1 MDTISNLIFDVK
13 EKLTDAE
20 YMKLMETLKETR
32 ELHQREVKK
41 DMFKIW
47 YLVPDVEGDWDE
59 ECDLSIGVKLKS
71 AYAQISERRSVEIEN
86 TLEEKGYYTMLEKSL
101 KELTGR
107 SNGREGTKT
116 RECRYGENNDLT
128 ISYNIINV
136 TITKIKKLV

>member
-20 YMKLMETLKETR
+20 YMKLMETLKETQ

-41 DMFKIW
+41 DMYKIW
-47 YLVPDVEGDWDE
+47 YLVPDVESDWDE

-86 TLEEKGYYTMLEKSL
+86 TLEEKGCYTMVEQTL

-107 SNGREGTKT
+107 SSGCDDAKT
-116 RECRYGENNDLT
+116 RVCHYGDEGNLL
-128 ISYNIINV
+128 SYRLINY
-136 TITKIKKLV
+136 TITKIKKL

>member
-20 YMKLMETLKETR
+20 YMKMMETLKETR
-32 ELHQREVKK
+32 EVKK
-41 DMFKIW
+41 DMYKIW
-47 YLVPDVEGDWDE
+47 YLIPDVEGDWDE
-59 ECDLSIGVKLKS
+59 ECELSIGVKLKS

-86 TLEEKGYYTMLEKSL
+86 TLEVKGYYTMLEQSI

-107 SNGREGTKT
+107 SNGREGTKI
-116 RECRYGENNDLT
+116 RVCRYGENNDLT

-136 TITKIKKLV
+136 NITKIKKLV